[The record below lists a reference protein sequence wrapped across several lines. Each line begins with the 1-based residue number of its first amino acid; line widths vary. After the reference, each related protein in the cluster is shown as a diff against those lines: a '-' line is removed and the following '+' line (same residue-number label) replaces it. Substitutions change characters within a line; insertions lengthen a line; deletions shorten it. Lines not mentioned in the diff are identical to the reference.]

1 MFKGIKS
8 LFVGIL
14 AGVGLG
20 ILFSPKKGTEIRK
33 DLKDEVDKGGT
44 GLSTIKD
51 TFVKMGKDLGKSCKE
66 CYEDINENK
75 NFQEGKKKTTKLIA
89 DTYNK
94 NVPSKTRKEISKTFN
109 KAKEVTKKA
118 KDTATHLINELKKP

>member
-8 LFVGIL
+8 LFVGML

-44 GLSTIKD
+44 GFSTIKD

-66 CYEDINENK
+66 CYENK

>member
-33 DLKDEVDKGGT
+33 NLKDEVDKGGT
-44 GLSTIKD
+44 GFSTIKD
-51 TFVKMGKDLGKSCKE
+51 TFVKMGKDLGSSCKK

-75 NFQEGKKKTTKLIA
+75 DFQEGKKKTTKLIA

-94 NVPSKTRKEISKTFN
+94 NVPSKTRKEISKTLS
-109 KAKEVTKKA
+109 KAKVATKKA
-118 KDTATHLINELKKP
+118 AETAKNLINELKKP